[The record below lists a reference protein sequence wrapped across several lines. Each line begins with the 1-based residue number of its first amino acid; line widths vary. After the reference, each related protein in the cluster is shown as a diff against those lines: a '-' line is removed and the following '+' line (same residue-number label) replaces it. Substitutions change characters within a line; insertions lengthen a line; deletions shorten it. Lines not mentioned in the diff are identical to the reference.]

1 MSVLILGILFAAGII
16 GLYLLMWVWNDWTFW
31 VAATVAA
38 FCLVP
43 VGGFLPLLILVLAFW
58 LYNEFKKA
66 GLS

>member
-1 MSVLILGILFAAGII
+1 MSVLILGGMLTLGLI
-16 GLYLLMWVWNDWTFW
+16 GLYLLMWVWNDWSCW
-31 VAATVAA
+31 VAATVVA

>member
-1 MSVLILGILFAAGII
+1 MSVLILGILFTVGII
-16 GLYLLMWVWNDWTFW
+16 GLYLLIWIWNDWTFW
-31 VAATVAA
+31 VAATVVA

-58 LYNEFKKA
+58 LYTEFKKA